1 MERQRDY
8 YGELSNMVKVE
19 RVFDEGSFDIGSAY
33 LIKIPYFSATR
44 TEIVNVPGAST
55 FDDINHIRDN
65 IIINYLGEDGVVV
78 ICNEFTNSYHSAEFI
93 GVYGYGPHCNF
104 QSCLFT
110 LRIHIDDIT
119 KSMDM
124 ISANEKPLIEITPM
138 KAKGLTL

>member
-19 RVFDEGSFDIGSAY
+19 RVFDEGSFEIGSTY
-33 LIKIPYFSATR
+33 LIKIPYYNATR
-44 TEIVNVPGAST
+44 TEIDNVPGAST
-55 FDDINHIRDN
+55 FDNINRIRN
-65 IIINYLGEDGVVV
+65 SIIMNHLTEDGVMV
-78 ICNEFTNSYHSAEFI
+78 ICNGYCMTDDHSE
-93 GVYGYGPHCNF
+93 P
-104 QSCLFT
+104 CLFT

-138 KAKGLTL
+138 TAKGLEL

>member
-8 YGELSNMVKVE
+8 YGELMNMVKVE

-44 TEIVNVPGAST
+44 TKIDNVPGAST
-55 FDDINHIRDN
+55 FDDINRIRDR
-65 IIINYLGEDGVVV
+65 IIMNHLTEDGVMV
-78 ICNEFTNSYHSAEFI
+78 ICNGFTNVYHSVEFI
-93 GVYGYGPHCNF
+93 GIYCLIDDDAQP
-104 QSCLFT
+104 CLFT

-119 KSMDM
+119 KSIDM

-138 KAKGLTL
+138 IAKGLE

>member
-8 YGELSNMVKVE
+8 YGELSNMVKVD
-19 RVFDEGSFDIGSAY
+19 RVFDDGSFDIGSAY
-33 LIKIPYFSATR
+33 LIKIPFYNATR

-55 FDDINHIRDN
+55 FDDINLIRN
-65 IIINYLGEDGVVV
+65 RIIVNHLTEDGVMV
-78 ICNEFTNSYHSAEFI
+78 ICNGFTNAYHSVEFI
-93 GVYGYGPHCNF
+93 GVYCMIDDSQP
-104 QSCLFT
+104 CLFT

-138 KAKGLTL
+138 TAKGLEL

>member
-33 LIKIPYFSATR
+33 LIRIPFYNSTR
-44 TEIVNVPGAST
+44 TEIDSVPGASSIY
-55 FDDINHIRDN
+55 DVDHIRDN
-65 IIINYLGEDGVVV
+65 IIMNYLGEDGVMV
-78 ICNEFTNSYHSAEFI
+78 ICNGFTNAYHSVEFI
-93 GVYGYGPHCNF
+93 GVYCLIDDDAQP
-104 QSCLFT
+104 CLFT

-124 ISANEKPLIEITPM
+124 ISSNEKPLIEITPM
-138 KAKGLTL
+138 TAKGLEL

>member
-33 LIKIPYFSATR
+33 LIRIPFYNSTR
-44 TEIVNVPGAST
+44 TEIFNVPGAST
-55 FDDINHIRDN
+55 FDDINLIRN
-65 IIINYLGEDGVVV
+65 RIIGNHLTEDGVMV
-78 ICNEFTNSYHSAEFI
+78 ICNGFTNAYHSVEFI
-93 GVYGYGPHCNF
+93 GVYCLIDDDAQP
-104 QSCLFT
+104 CLFT

-124 ISANEKPLIEITPM
+124 ISSNEKPLIEITPM
-138 KAKGLTL
+138 TAKGLEL

>member
-33 LIKIPYFSATR
+33 LIKIPFYNATR
-44 TEIVNVPGAST
+44 TEIVNVPGASSSY
-55 FDDINHIRDN
+55 DIDRIRDR
-65 IIINYLGEDGVVV
+65 IIMNHLTEDGVMV
-78 ICNEFTNSYHSAEFI
+78 ICNGFTNAYHSVEFI
-93 GVYGYGPHCNF
+93 GIYCMISDDAQP
-104 QSCLFT
+104 CLFT

-138 KAKGLTL
+138 TAKGLEL

>member
-33 LIKIPYFSATR
+33 LIRIPFYNSTR
-44 TEIVNVPGAST
+44 TEIDSVPGASSIY
-55 FDDINHIRDN
+55 DVDHIRDN
-65 IIINYLGEDGVVV
+65 IIMNYLGEDGVVV
-78 ICNEFTNSYHSAEFI
+78 ICNEFTNSYHSVEFI
-93 GVYGYGPHCNF
+93 GVYGYGPDVNP

-124 ISANEKPLIEITPM
+124 ISSNEKPLIEITPM
-138 KAKGLTL
+138 TAKGLEL

>member
-19 RVFDEGSFDIGSAY
+19 RVFDEGSFEIGSTY
-33 LIKIPYFSATR
+33 LIKIPYYNATR
-44 TEIVNVPGAST
+44 TEIDNVPGAST
-55 FDDINHIRDN
+55 FDNINRIRN
-65 IIINYLGEDGVVV
+65 SIIMNHLTEDGVMV
-78 ICNEFTNSYHSAEFI
+78 ICNGFTNAYHSVEFI
-93 GVYGYGPHCNF
+93 GVYCMTDDHSEP
-104 QSCLFT
+104 CLFT

-138 KAKGLTL
+138 TAKGLEL